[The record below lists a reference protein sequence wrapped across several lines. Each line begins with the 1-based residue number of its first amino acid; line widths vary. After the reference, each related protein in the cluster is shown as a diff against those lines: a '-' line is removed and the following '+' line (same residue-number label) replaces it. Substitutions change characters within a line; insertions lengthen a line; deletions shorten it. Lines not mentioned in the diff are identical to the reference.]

1 MFSFILT
8 SLWQGVIFSAP
19 ALLRTW
25 SEVSFSLF
33 VRIKKQY
40 ISAAVQCAASAHCW
54 QTRFTSQW
62 TTWQFLNHIFIT
74 FRRAQKVENCTDWHN
89 ANLTV
94 EREQRCGVKMQ
105 ILCHNNFSHFP
116 NLNLYLT
123 CILLSVHWCSPCG
136 SGMVPYWPIHIKLQ
150 VRYKTFEVDK
160 SLLSLLSCRWTK
172 QQYAP

>member
-1 MFSFILT
+1 MKKKR
-8 SLWQGVIFSAP
+8 SLW
-19 ALLRTW
+19 TW

-40 ISAAVQCAASAHCW
+40 ISAAVQCQCAASAHCW

-62 TTWQFLNHIFIT
+62 TNWQFLNHIFIT

-160 SLLSLLSCRWTK
+160 SLLSLLSCR
-172 QQYAP
+172 